1 MLSLS
6 QENRA
11 SVDDLI
17 QMPKIQQVL
26 PGNKLRQSAESE
38 KLKAFKLKEQQL
50 IEKEAELCNKE
61 TKLRAFE
68 LELV

>member
-17 QMPKIQQVL
+17 QMPKIQQML
-26 PGNKLRQSAESE
+26 PGNKLRQSVESE
-38 KLKAFKLKEQQL
+38 KLRAFKLKEQQL
-50 IEKEAELCNKE
+50 VEKEAELCNKE

>member
-17 QMPKIQQVL
+17 QMPKIQQML